1 MSSGSVFF
9 FVSQGLIQRPD
20 GAFHCGEIVVD
31 SGLQDRMSGVE
42 VAMCEVIS
50 HAGNLPPGNGRLGGK
65 YVLR

>member
-1 MSSGSVFF
+1 VFF
-9 FVSQGLIQRPD
+9 FVRQRLIQRPD
-20 GAFHCGEIVVD
+20 GAFQRGEIVVD
-31 SGLQDRMSGVE
+31 SSLQDRMSGVE